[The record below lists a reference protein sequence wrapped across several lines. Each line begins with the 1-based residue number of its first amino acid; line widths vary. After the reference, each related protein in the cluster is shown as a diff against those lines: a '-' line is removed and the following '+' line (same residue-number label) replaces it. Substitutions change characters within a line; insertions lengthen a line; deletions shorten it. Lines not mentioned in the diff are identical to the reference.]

1 MSWNLKQPHTA
12 DEPPAGYEK
21 TGRRE
26 AVKNDIAPQAPPV
39 QTWPR
44 QQDALNP
51 CDPRGSN
58 KLRIRPRK
66 RSKPAGRGGFLTEEA
81 HGTI

>member
-39 QTWPR
+39 QTWLR
-44 QQDALNP
+44 REAQSTLATK
-51 CDPRGSN
+51 GSN
-58 KLRIRPRK
+58 KPE
-66 RSKPAGRGGFLTEEA
+66 GRGGFLTEEA
-81 HGTI
+81 HGIV